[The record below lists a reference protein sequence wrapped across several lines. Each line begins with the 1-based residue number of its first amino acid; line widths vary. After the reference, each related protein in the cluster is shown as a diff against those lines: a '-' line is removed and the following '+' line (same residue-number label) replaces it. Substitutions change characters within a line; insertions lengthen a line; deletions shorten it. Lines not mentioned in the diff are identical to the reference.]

1 MGWLVWNRTV
11 TPTGTEG
18 RRPHGTVEISM
29 DPADSTPLKSGQMD
43 RKRKMIETFWIFW
56 AIMLVGFTNAI
67 LGPTVVSLLSVTN
80 SPISYI
86 NWIFVLQGLGF
97 ILGILGAAMLTR
109 VVIAP
114 VILSASIFF
123 ASFVNAALPWMRS
136 FPALG
141 GFVFTQFLLKGIV
154 DYGAMYLCGL
164 LWPRDNDVPFQ
175 FISVGVGL
183 AAFIAPFFA
192 YPVLSKEAFS
202 ETNHGISGGASTLQ
216 CETPSD
222 SLLGNAS
229 LTANLFP
236 AQCMAQPTNVDNIY
250 IPFLIIA
257 VVMLPPGVAF
267 GHYAVSDNKPEE
279 TTSNASYDALPEFE
293 SEEGLL
299 KKRTNFL
306 YWLVLCL
313 LMVFYVPYG
322 GVLITFSHL
331 LAAFGMKSQLHL
343 SASTMALMT
352 SVYWGCF
359 LLGRLLNTLFS
370 TYLNQFVINL
380 CNFVGLFVSIF
391 ILVFLAGESEPAL
404 WVGTA
409 LMSLFN
415 SGFLPGVMT
424 WIGSYV
430 SLEGNAICLSLVG
443 VAIGELFIPF
453 LAGYAFNIFG
463 SMSLMYMV
471 LGMSIFEFAVF
482 VILCIIVCAKLKD
495 KDGGGKIAQSQYDAI
510 SLTNEH

>member
-1 MGWLVWNRTV
+1 
-11 TPTGTEG
+11 
-18 RRPHGTVEISM
+18 
-29 DPADSTPLKSGQMD
+29 
-43 RKRKMIETFWIFW
+43 
-56 AIMLVGFTNAI
+56 
-67 LGPTVVSLLSVTN
+67 
-80 SPISYI
+80 
-86 NWIFVLQGLGF
+86 
-97 ILGILGAAMLTR
+97 
-109 VVIAP
+109 
-114 VILSASIFF
+114 
-123 ASFVNAALPWMRS
+123 
-136 FPALG
+136 
-141 GFVFTQFLLKGIV
+141 
-154 DYGAMYLCGL
+154 MYLCGV

-202 ETNHGISGGASTLQ
+202 EANHGISGGASTLQ

-222 SLLGNAS
+222 SVLGNAS

-236 AQCMAQPTNVDNIY
+236 VSCMAQPTNVDNIY

-267 GHYAVSDNKPEE
+267 GHYAVSDTQPEV
-279 TTSNASYDALPEFE
+279 TTSDTSYDALPENE
-293 SEEGLL
+293 SEEDETVS
-299 KKRTNFL
+299 KSTNFV
-306 YWLVLCL
+306 YWLVLCML
-313 LMVFYVPYG
+313 LVFYVPYG
-322 GVLITFSHL
+322 GVLITYSHL
-331 LAAFGMKSQLHL
+331 LAAFGMRSQLRL

-380 CNFVGLFVSIF
+380 CNFIGLFVSIF
-391 ILVFLAGESEPAL
+391 ILVFLAGDSEPAL

-430 SLEGNAICLSLVG
+430 SLEGNTICLSLIG
-443 VAIGELFIPF
+443 VAIGELFVPF

-463 SMSLMYMV
+463 PISLMYMV
-471 LGMSIFEFAVF
+471 LGMSTFELAVF
-482 VILCIIVCAKLKD
+482 IILGIIARTKLKD
-495 KDGGGKIAQSQYDAI
+495 KESAGKIAQSKYDAI
-510 SLTNEH
+510 SQTNEP